1 MRLQMEEE
9 QWDLCRL
16 LDAALHSRP
25 AEMLPPAEKYGAF
38 LELADRHRVLP
49 LLYDVLAPK
58 LPEEDENRKRLEKKS
73 AETVRQS
80 YRLLFLGKYVTG
92 LLQEHGIETVLLKGS
107 GTAGLYPVPELRKSG
122 DIDLLVADQKAG
134 EKAYEVLH
142 EHGFRKALE
151 QHAHHHIVCV
161 GTEQIGIE
169 IHVALAEPFDSK
181 SVNEWLAAHQ
191 AEFLAHCERTAVMGV
206 EFPGAAAGISCV
218 LPAASYAAAF
228 PACRIRVKAALRL
241 GRILGKGIR
250 QRGRGAFLLH
260 GRGMPR
266 DGICAAGDGGLCKIS
281 GTFRGKSAPAAVQI

>member
-1 MRLQMEEE
+1 M
-9 QWDLCRL
+9 
-16 LDAALHSRP
+16 
-25 AEMLPPAEKYGAF
+25 
-38 LELADRHRVLP
+38 
-49 LLYDVLAPK
+49 
-58 LPEEDENRKRLEKKS
+58 
-73 AETVRQS
+73 
-80 YRLLFLGKYVTG
+80 
-92 LLQEHGIETVLLKGS
+92 
-107 GTAGLYPVPELRKSG
+107 PELRKSG

-206 EFPGAAAGISCV
+206 EFPV
-218 LPAASYAAAF
+218 LQPAYHAF
-228 PACRIRVKAALRL
+228 YLLLHMLQHFLRRIRVKAALRL

-266 DGICAAGDGGLCKIS
+266 DGFARLVTAVCVKYLGLSGKCPCCCADLTGRRKL
-281 GTFRGKSAPAAVQI
+281 QIWKHS

>member
-1 MRLQMEEE
+1 MRQQMEEE

-16 LDAALHSRP
+16 LDAALHGRP
-25 AEMLPPAEKYGAF
+25 AEMLPPAEKYGAI

-58 LPEEDENRKRLEKKS
+58 LPEEDENRKRLEKRS

-92 LLQEHGIETVLLKGS
+92 LLREHGIETVLLKGS

-142 EHGFRKALE
+142 EHGFRKAPE

-181 SVNEWLAAHQ
+181 ASTSGSPHIRRNFW
-191 AEFLAHCERTAVMGV
+191 RTV
-206 EFPGAAAGISCV
+206 
-218 LPAASYAAAF
+218 
-228 PACRIRVKAALRL
+228 
-241 GRILGKGIR
+241 
-250 QRGRGAFLLH
+250 RGR
-260 GRGMPR
+260 R
-266 DGICAAGDGGLCKIS
+266 
-281 GTFRGKSAPAAVQI
+281 